1 MERRSEHALVF
12 MAKWPQAGRAKTRLA
27 PPLTPSEAAELAR
40 CFLLDTLDTAATVGA
55 DCWIAFAPAAS
66 SDDFRRLVGPEIG
79 LIPAEFDSFG
89 DALQSAQQ
97 LALAMGY
104 RNVSLVASDLPHLDA
119 GRYLEAFEALKT
131 ADVALGPCADGGYYL
146 LAAEQETPSLFRG
159 ITWSTSTVYE
169 ETLCRAAEAGLCATT
184 LPECSDVDTAADL
197 PLLFA
202 ALTERQQPCRTLD
215 LLQSLQ
221 GAFMHLA

>member
-1 MERRSEHALVF
+1 VERNAVPV
-12 MAKWPQAGRAKTRLA
+12 AKVVVRGEA
-27 PPLTPSEAAELAR
+27 PNP
-40 CFLLDTLDTAATVGA
+40 
-55 DCWIAFAPAAS
+55 
-66 SDDFRRLVGPEIG
+66 IG
-79 LIPAEFDSFG
+79 VVLW
-89 DALQSAQQ
+89 
-97 LALAMGY
+97 
-104 RNVSLVASDLPHLDA
+104 
-119 GRYLEAFEALKT
+119 
-131 ADVALGPCADGGYYL
+131 GYYL